1 MSRDAPHPKEQCHAT
16 LPILKSD
23 VKETSYRVVHF
34 FSNLRQL
41 TSDWLSFTV
50 YPLKEKRISLSRVP
64 CPMWIM
70 CLIWGTSLAVSLV
83 LTCLPGTLTS
93 NASHVVLEEVVV
105 KNFLSF
111 HFWCELQSLK
121 SSVLCL
127 LSLQC
132 FLPILPLNK
141 ALFSKFISW
150 LIAFEIQ
157 CTRMWSSFFLL
168 EIRTEFLLEITFYW
182 YETFKVWLLPD
193 DEYYKWLYIKL
204 ILSTNFISWRISKL
218 SKSRL
223 WHRSV
228 NWLGMVITQMNNSMN
243 HIERIRLVISKRTK
257 WKGIL
262 CGGLSYLWVTYFM
275 QACWSLNKDKLD
287 WWRNLFTTVFCRLCI
302 AS

>member
-23 VKETSYRVVHF
+23 VKETSYRVVHI

-50 YPLKEKRISLSRVP
+50 YPLKEKRISLSRAP

-93 NASHVVLEEVVV
+93 NASHVLEEVVV
-105 KNFLSF
+105 KNFLSS
-111 HFWCELQSLK
+111 HLWCELQSLK
-121 SSVLCL
+121 SSVLCKQSFIIL
-127 LSLQC
+127 KVYFVADC
-132 FLPILPLNK
+132 FWNTVYAHVIV
-141 ALFSKFISW
+141 F
-150 LIAFEIQ
+150 
-157 CTRMWSSFFLL
+157 FFLL

-182 YETFKVWLLPD
+182 YETFKAWLLPD
-193 DEYYKWLYIKL
+193 DENYKWLYIKL

-223 WHRSV
+223 WHKSV
-228 NWLGMVITQMNNSMN
+228 NWLGMVITQMSNSVN

-275 QACWSLNKDKLD
+275 QAC
-287 WWRNLFTTVFCRLCI
+287 
-302 AS
+302 

>member
-23 VKETSYRVVHF
+23 VKETSYRVVHI

-50 YPLKEKRISLSRVP
+50 YPLKEKRISLSRAP

-93 NASHVVLEEVVV
+93 NASHVLVEVVV

-127 LSLQC
+127 LSLQF

-141 ALFSKFISW
+141 ALLSSKFISW

-182 YETFKVWLLPD
+182 YETFKAWLLPD
-193 DEYYKWLYIKL
+193 DEYFKWLYIKL

-228 NWLGMVITQMNNSMN
+228 NWLGMVITQMSNSMN

-275 QACWSLNKDKLD
+275 QAC
-287 WWRNLFTTVFCRLCI
+287 
-302 AS
+302 

>member
-23 VKETSYRVVHF
+23 VKETSYRVVHI

-93 NASHVVLEEVVV
+93 NASHVLVEVVV

-111 HFWCELQSLK
+111 HFWCELESLK

-127 LSLQC
+127 LSLQF

-141 ALFSKFISW
+141 ALLSSKFISW

-182 YETFKVWLLPD
+182 YETFKAWLLPD
-193 DEYYKWLYIKL
+193 DEYFKWLYIKL

-228 NWLGMVITQMNNSMN
+228 NWLGMVITQMSNSMN
-243 HIERIRLVISKRTK
+243 HIERIRLVISKRMK

-275 QACWSLNKDKLD
+275 QVC
-287 WWRNLFTTVFCRLCI
+287 
-302 AS
+302 

>member
-93 NASHVVLEEVVV
+93 NASHVLVEVVV

-182 YETFKVWLLPD
+182 YETFKAWLLPD
-193 DEYYKWLYIKL
+193 DENYKWLYIKL

-218 SKSRL
+218 SKWRL

-275 QACWSLNKDKLD
+275 QAC
-287 WWRNLFTTVFCRLCI
+287 
-302 AS
+302 

>member
-1 MSRDAPHPKEQCHAT
+1 MSRYALHLKEQCHAT
-16 LPILKSD
+16 LLILKSD
-23 VKETSYRVVHF
+23 VKETSYRVVHI

-93 NASHVVLEEVVV
+93 NASHVLVEVVV
-105 KNFLSF
+105 KNFLSP

-121 SSVLCL
+121 SSILCL

-141 ALFSKFISW
+141 ALLSSKFISW

-157 CTRMWSSFFLL
+157 CTRMWSSFFFLL

-182 YETFKVWLLPD
+182 YETFKAWLLPD
-193 DEYYKWLYIKL
+193 DENYKWLYIKL

-228 NWLGMVITQMNNSMN
+228 NWLGVVITQMSNSMN

-275 QACWSLNKDKLD
+275 QAC
-287 WWRNLFTTVFCRLCI
+287 
-302 AS
+302 

>member
-182 YETFKVWLLPD
+182 YETFKAWLLPD
-193 DEYYKWLYIKL
+193 DENYKWLYIKL

-218 SKSRL
+218 SKWRL

-275 QACWSLNKDKLD
+275 QAC
-287 WWRNLFTTVFCRLCI
+287 
-302 AS
+302 

>member
-1 MSRDAPHPKEQCHAT
+1 MSRYALHLKEQCHAT
-16 LPILKSD
+16 LLILKSD
-23 VKETSYRVVHF
+23 VKETSYRVVHI

-141 ALFSKFISW
+141 ALLSSKFISW

-182 YETFKVWLLPD
+182 YETFKAWLLPD
-193 DEYYKWLYIKL
+193 DENYKWLYIKL

-218 SKSRL
+218 SKWRL

-275 QACWSLNKDKLD
+275 QAC
-287 WWRNLFTTVFCRLCI
+287 
-302 AS
+302 

>member
-23 VKETSYRVVHF
+23 VKETSYRVVHI

-182 YETFKVWLLPD
+182 YETFKAWLLPD
-193 DEYYKWLYIKL
+193 DENYKWLYIKL

-218 SKSRL
+218 SKWRL

-275 QACWSLNKDKLD
+275 QAC
-287 WWRNLFTTVFCRLCI
+287 
-302 AS
+302 

>member
-1 MSRDAPHPKEQCHAT
+1 MLRRLHFPFSTFFQPSPK
-16 LPILKSD
+16 
-23 VKETSYRVVHF
+23 Y
-34 FSNLRQL
+34 N
-41 TSDWLSFTV
+41 DWLPFTV
-50 YPLKEKRISLSRVP
+50 CPLKEKRISLSRAP

-93 NASHVVLEEVVV
+93 NASHVLEEGVV

-121 SSVLCL
+121 SSVLCKQSFIIL
-127 LSLQC
+127 KVYFVADC
-132 FLPILPLNK
+132 FWNTVYAHVIV
-141 ALFSKFISW
+141 F
-150 LIAFEIQ
+150 
-157 CTRMWSSFFLL
+157 FFLL

-182 YETFKVWLLPD
+182 YKTFKAWLLPD
-193 DEYYKWLYIKL
+193 DENYKWLYIKL
-204 ILSTNFISWRISKL
+204 ILSTNFISWRISKV

-228 NWLGMVITQMNNSMN
+228 NWLGMVITQMSNSMN

-262 CGGLSYLWVTYFM
+262 CGGLSYLWVTYFI
-275 QACWSLNKDKLD
+275 QAC
-287 WWRNLFTTVFCRLCI
+287 
-302 AS
+302 

>member
-23 VKETSYRVVHF
+23 VKETSYRVVHI

-93 NASHVVLEEVVV
+93 NASHVLVEVVV

-127 LSLQC
+127 LSLQF

-141 ALFSKFISW
+141 ALLSSKFISW

-182 YETFKVWLLPD
+182 YETFKAWLLPD
-193 DEYYKWLYIKL
+193 DEYFKWLYIKL
-204 ILSTNFISWRISKL
+204 ILSTNFISWRISKV

-228 NWLGMVITQMNNSMN
+228 NWLGMVITQMSNSMN

-275 QACWSLNKDKLD
+275 QAC
-287 WWRNLFTTVFCRLCI
+287 
-302 AS
+302 

>member
-23 VKETSYRVVHF
+23 VKETSYRVVHI

-50 YPLKEKRISLSRVP
+50 YPLKEKRISLSRAP

-93 NASHVVLEEVVV
+93 NASHVLVEVVV

-111 HFWCELQSLK
+111 YFWCELQSLK

-141 ALFSKFISW
+141 ALLSSKFISW

-182 YETFKVWLLPD
+182 YETFKAWLLPD

-204 ILSTNFISWRISKL
+204 ILSTNFISWRISKV

-228 NWLGMVITQMNNSMN
+228 NWLGMVITQMSNSMN

-275 QACWSLNKDKLD
+275 QAC
-287 WWRNLFTTVFCRLCI
+287 
-302 AS
+302 

>member
-1 MSRDAPHPKEQCHAT
+1 MSHDAPHPKEQCHAT

-23 VKETSYRVVHF
+23 VKETSYRVVHI

-93 NASHVVLEEVVV
+93 NASHVLVEVVV

-150 LIAFEIQ
+150 LVAFEIQ
-157 CTRMWSSFFLL
+157 CTRMWSSFFLVRNQTW
-168 EIRTEFLLEITFYW
+168 IVVRNNLLL
-182 YETFKVWLLPD
+182 VW
-193 DEYYKWLYIKL
+193 
-204 ILSTNFISWRISKL
+204 
-218 SKSRL
+218 
-223 WHRSV
+223 
-228 NWLGMVITQMNNSMN
+228 
-243 HIERIRLVISKRTK
+243 
-257 WKGIL
+257 
-262 CGGLSYLWVTYFM
+262 
-275 QACWSLNKDKLD
+275 
-287 WWRNLFTTVFCRLCI
+287 NL
-302 AS
+302 

>member
-23 VKETSYRVVHF
+23 VKETSYRVVHI

-141 ALFSKFISW
+141 ALLSSKFISW

-182 YETFKVWLLPD
+182 YETFKAWLLPD
-193 DEYYKWLYIKL
+193 DEYFKWLYIKL

-228 NWLGMVITQMNNSMN
+228 NWLGMVITQMSNSMN

-275 QACWSLNKDKLD
+275 QAC
-287 WWRNLFTTVFCRLCI
+287 
-302 AS
+302 

>member
-23 VKETSYRVVHF
+23 VKETSYRVVHI

-182 YETFKVWLLPD
+182 YETFKAWLLPD
-193 DEYYKWLYIKL
+193 DEYFKWLYIKL
-204 ILSTNFISWRISKL
+204 ILSTNFISWRISKV

-228 NWLGMVITQMNNSMN
+228 NWLGMVITQMSNSMN

-275 QACWSLNKDKLD
+275 QAC
-287 WWRNLFTTVFCRLCI
+287 
-302 AS
+302 

>member
-23 VKETSYRVVHF
+23 VKETSYRVVHI

-93 NASHVVLEEVVV
+93 NASHVLVEVVV

-141 ALFSKFISW
+141 ALLSSKFISW

-157 CTRMWSSFFLL
+157 CTRMWSSFF
-168 EIRTEFLLEITFYW
+168 F
-182 YETFKVWLLPD
+182 V
-193 DEYYKWLYIKL
+193 
-204 ILSTNFISWRISKL
+204 
-218 SKSRL
+218 
-223 WHRSV
+223 
-228 NWLGMVITQMNNSMN
+228 
-243 HIERIRLVISKRTK
+243 
-257 WKGIL
+257 
-262 CGGLSYLWVTYFM
+262 
-275 QACWSLNKDKLD
+275 
-287 WWRNLFTTVFCRLCI
+287 RN
-302 AS
+302 

>member
-1 MSRDAPHPKEQCHAT
+1 MLRRLHFPFSTFFQPSPK
-16 LPILKSD
+16 
-23 VKETSYRVVHF
+23 Y
-34 FSNLRQL
+34 N
-41 TSDWLSFTV
+41 DWLPFTV
-50 YPLKEKRISLSRVP
+50 CPLKEKRISLSRAP

-93 NASHVVLEEVVV
+93 HVLVEVVV
-105 KNFLSF
+105 KNFLSS
-111 HFWCELQSLK
+111 HFRCELQSLK
-121 SSVLCL
+121 SSILCL

-141 ALFSKFISW
+141 ALLSSKFISW

-157 CTRMWSSFFLL
+157 CTRMSSSFFFLL

-182 YETFKVWLLPD
+182 YKTFKAWLLPD
-193 DEYYKWLYIKL
+193 DENYKWLYIKL
-204 ILSTNFISWRISKL
+204 ILSTNFISWRISKV

-228 NWLGMVITQMNNSMN
+228 NWLGMVITQMSNSMN

-257 WKGIL
+257 WKGML
-262 CGGLSYLWVTYFM
+262 CGGLSYLWVTYFI
-275 QACWSLNKDKLD
+275 QAC
-287 WWRNLFTTVFCRLCI
+287 
-302 AS
+302 

>member
-1 MSRDAPHPKEQCHAT
+1 MLRRLHFPFSTFFQPSPK
-16 LPILKSD
+16 
-23 VKETSYRVVHF
+23 Y
-34 FSNLRQL
+34 N
-41 TSDWLSFTV
+41 DWLPFTV
-50 YPLKEKRISLSRVP
+50 CPLKEKRISLSRAP

-93 NASHVVLEEVVV
+93 NASHVLVEVVV
-105 KNFLSF
+105 KNFLSS
-111 HFWCELQSLK
+111 HFRCELQSLK

-141 ALFSKFISW
+141 ALLSSKFISW

-157 CTRMWSSFFLL
+157 CTRMWSSFFFLL

-182 YETFKVWLLPD
+182 YKTFKAWLLPD
-193 DEYYKWLYIKL
+193 DENYKWLYIKL

-223 WHRSV
+223 RHRSV
-228 NWLGMVITQMNNSMN
+228 NWLGIVITQMSNSMN

-275 QACWSLNKDKLD
+275 QAC
-287 WWRNLFTTVFCRLCI
+287 
-302 AS
+302 

>member
-23 VKETSYRVVHF
+23 VKETSYRVVHI

-50 YPLKEKRISLSRVP
+50 YPLKEKRISLSRAP

-93 NASHVVLEEVVV
+93 NASHVLVEVVV

-132 FLPILPLNK
+132 FLPILPPNK
-141 ALFSKFISW
+141 ALLSSKFISW

-182 YETFKVWLLPD
+182 YETFKAWLLPD
-193 DEYYKWLYIKL
+193 DEYLKWLYIKL

-228 NWLGMVITQMNNSMN
+228 NWLGMVITQMSNSMN
-243 HIERIRLVISKRTK
+243 HIERIQLVISKRTK

-275 QACWSLNKDKLD
+275 QAC
-287 WWRNLFTTVFCRLCI
+287 
-302 AS
+302 

>member
-23 VKETSYRVVHF
+23 VMETSYRVVHI

-93 NASHVVLEEVVV
+93 NASHVLEEVVV
-105 KNFLSF
+105 KNFLSSR
-111 HFWCELQSLK
+111 FWCELQSLK
-121 SSVLCL
+121 SNVLCL

-182 YETFKVWLLPD
+182 YETFKAWLLPD
-193 DEYYKWLYIKL
+193 DENYKWLYIKL

-218 SKSRL
+218 SKWRL

-275 QACWSLNKDKLD
+275 QAC
-287 WWRNLFTTVFCRLCI
+287 
-302 AS
+302 

>member
-23 VKETSYRVVHF
+23 VKETSYRVVHI

-41 TSDWLSFTV
+41 TSNWLSFTV

-70 CLIWGTSLAVSLV
+70 FLIWGTSLAVSLV

-93 NASHVVLEEVVV
+93 NASHVLVEVVV

-111 HFWCELQSLK
+111 HFWCELESLK

-127 LSLQC
+127 LSLQF

-141 ALFSKFISW
+141 ALLSSKFISW

-182 YETFKVWLLPD
+182 YETFKAWLLPD
-193 DEYYKWLYIKL
+193 DEYFKWLYIKL

-228 NWLGMVITQMNNSMN
+228 NWLGMVITQMSNSMN

-275 QACWSLNKDKLD
+275 QAC
-287 WWRNLFTTVFCRLCI
+287 
-302 AS
+302 

>member
-1 MSRDAPHPKEQCHAT
+1 MSHDAPHPKEQCHAT

-182 YETFKVWLLPD
+182 YETFKAWLLPD
-193 DEYYKWLYIKL
+193 DENYKWLYIKL

-218 SKSRL
+218 SKWRL

-262 CGGLSYLWVTYFM
+262 CGGLSYLLVTYFM
-275 QACWSLNKDKLD
+275 QAC
-287 WWRNLFTTVFCRLCI
+287 
-302 AS
+302 